1 MSMGRSLHDD
11 SLRPAPS
18 QGQVREQGAD
28 RNPRPSRDHDS
39 RAAYHHAGR
48 NYHFNSNQAAMLRN
62 VGAFRTITA
71 ESLRKHLYQ
80 GDAERF
86 KKDLSNLADQ
96 RLVSVQADSKGK
108 DRYVSLTREGKGVT
122 ESHLRSN
129 SNQSV
134 YSGIVKK
141 RELRHDA
148 AIYDVYQKEARKIS
162 KSGGT
167 PKRVVLDFE
176 LKKNLNRQLAKIQ
189 NLPPAERERQR
200 KEIAEAHE
208 QKVVNGKIQIPDI
221 RVEYESREQEEC
233 KVDLECVTGHYKA
246 GQIAAKRAA
255 GFKLYNQDYRG
266 RSAERGEDLVGEV
279 ISL

>member
-1 MSMGRSLHDD
+1 MGRSLHDD
-11 SLRPAPS
+11 SLRPTPS
-18 QGQVREQGAD
+18 QEQARAQGAD
-28 RNPRPSRDHDS
+28 RNPRHTRTHDS
-39 RAAYHHAGR
+39 RAAYPHAGR
-48 NYHFNSNQAAMLRN
+48 NYHLNSNQAAVLRD

-80 GDAERF
+80 GDGDRF
-86 KKDLSNLADQ
+86 KKDLANLTDQ
-96 RLVSVQADSKGK
+96 RLVTVQPDSNGK

-122 ESHLRSN
+122 EIHLRSS

-162 KSGGT
+162 KSGGS

-176 LKKNLNRQLAKIQ
+176 LKKNINRQLAKIQ
-189 NLPPAERERQR
+189 HLSPAERERQR
-200 KEIAEAHE
+200 KEIADAHE
-208 QKVVNGKIQIPDI
+208 LKIVNGKIQIPDVRI
-221 RVEYESREQEEC
+221 EYESREQEQC

-246 GQIAAKRAA
+246 RQIAAKAAA

>member
-1 MSMGRSLHDD
+1 MGRSLHDD
-11 SLRPAPS
+11 SLRPTPS
-18 QGQVREQGAD
+18 QKQAREQVPA
-28 RNPRPSRDHDS
+28 RNPRHTRTHDS
-39 RAAYHHAGR
+39 RAAYHHGGR
-48 NYHFNSNQAAMLRN
+48 NYHLNSNQAAVLRD

-71 ESLRKHLYQ
+71 DSLRKHLYQ

-86 KKDLSNLADQ
+86 KKDLANLTDQ
-96 RLVSVQADSKGK
+96 RLVSVQAGSNGK
-108 DRYVSLTREGKGVT
+108 DRYVSLTKEGKGVT
-122 ESHLRSN
+122 ESRLRSN

-148 AIYDVYQKEARKIS
+148 AIYDVYQTEARKIS
-162 KSGGT
+162 KSGGS

-176 LKKNLNRQLAKIQ
+176 LKKNINRQLAKIQ
-189 NLPPAERERQR
+189 HLSPAERERHR
-200 KEIAEAHE
+200 KEIADAHE
-208 QKVVNGKIQIPDI
+208 LRIVNGKIQIPDVRI
-221 RVEYESREQEEC
+221 EYESREQEQC

-246 GQIAAKRAA
+246 RQIAAKAAA

>member
-1 MSMGRSLHDD
+1 
-11 SLRPAPS
+11 
-18 QGQVREQGAD
+18 
-28 RNPRPSRDHDS
+28 
-39 RAAYHHAGR
+39 
-48 NYHFNSNQAAMLRN
+48 MLRD

-71 ESLRKHLYQ
+71 ESLRQHLYQ
-80 GDAERF
+80 GNAERF
-86 KKDLSNLADQ
+86 KKDLSNLSDH
-96 RLVSVQADSKGK
+96 RLVTVQPDSQGK

-148 AIYDVYQKEARKIS
+148 ALQSPAQPALVRRLIWRF
-162 KSGGT
+162 SGLLFGT
-167 PKRVVLDFE
+167 FRI
-176 LKKNLNRQLAKIQ
+176 LKKNVNRQLAKIQ
-189 NLPPAERERQR
+189 NLSPAERERQR
-200 KEIAEAHE
+200 KEIADAHE
-208 QKVVNGKIQIPDI
+208 LKIINGKIQIPDV
-221 RVEYESREQEEC
+221 RVEYESREQEQC

-246 GQIAAKRAA
+246 RQIAAKTAA

-266 RSAERGEDLVGEV
+266 RSAERGEGLVGEV

>member
-1 MSMGRSLHDD
+1 MGRSLHDD
-11 SLRPAPS
+11 SLRPPRG
-18 QGQVREQGAD
+18 QGEAGERVPEQNRRDD
-28 RNPRPSRDHDS
+28 RTQHGRT
-39 RAAYHHAGR
+39 AYQLRGR
-48 NYHFNSNQAAMLRN
+48 SYHLNSNQAAILRD

-71 ESLRKHLYQ
+71 ESLRRHRYQ

-86 KKDLSNLADQ
+86 KKDLTNLTDQ
-96 RLVSVQADSKGK
+96 RLVAVQSDSRGK
-108 DRYVSLTREGKGVT
+108 DRYIALTREGKGVT
-122 ESHLRSN
+122 ESHFRTN
-129 SNQSV
+129 PDQTI

-148 AIYDVYQKEARKIS
+148 AIYDVYQKEAQKIS

-167 PKRVVLDFE
+167 PRRVVLDFE

-189 NLPPAERERQR
+189 DLPPAERERQR
-200 KEIAEAHE
+200 KEIADAHE
-208 QKVVNGKIQIPDI
+208 LKIVKGKIQLPDV
-221 RVEYESREQEEC
+221 RVEYESRDQEQC

-246 GQIAAKRAA
+246 RQIAAKAAA

>member
-48 NYHFNSNQAAMLRN
+48 NYHLNSNQAAMLRD

-71 ESLRKHLYQ
+71 ESLRRHLYQ
-80 GDAERF
+80 GDTERF
-86 KKDLSNLADQ
+86 KKDLTNLTDQ
-96 RLVSVQADSKGK
+96 RLVTVQPHSHGK
-108 DRYVSLTREGKGVT
+108 DRYISLTRDGKGVT

-129 SNQSV
+129 SNQTI

-148 AIYDVYQKEARKIS
+148 AIYDVYQREALKIS

-176 LKKNLNRQLAKIQ
+176 LKKNVNRQLAKVQ
-189 NLPPAERERQR
+189 NVSPAERERQR
-200 KEIAEAHE
+200 KEIADVHE
-208 QKVVNGKIQIPDI
+208 LKIVNG
-221 RVEYESREQEEC
+221 
-233 KVDLECVTGHYKA
+233 
-246 GQIAAKRAA
+246 
-255 GFKLYNQDYRG
+255 
-266 RSAERGEDLVGEV
+266 
-279 ISL
+279 

>member
-1 MSMGRSLHDD
+1 MGRSLHDD
-11 SLRPAPS
+11 SLRPTRGQGEAGERAP
-18 QGQVREQGAD
+18 EQN
-28 RNPRPSRDHDS
+28 RRDS
-39 RAAYHHAGR
+39 RTQHGRTAYQLSGR
-48 NYHFNSNQAAMLRN
+48 NYHLNSNQAAILRD

-71 ESLRKHLYQ
+71 ESLRRHLYQ

-86 KKDLSNLADQ
+86 KKDLSNLTDQ
-96 RLVSVQADSKGK
+96 RLVTVQPDSKGS
-108 DRYVSLTREGKGVT
+108 DRYISLTRNGKGVT

-129 SNQSV
+129 SNQTI

-148 AIYDVYQKEARKIS
+148 AIYDVYQKEAQKIS

-176 LKKNLNRQLAKIQ
+176 LKKDVNRQLSKIQ
-189 NLPPAERERQR
+189 NLPPTERERQR
-200 KEIAEAHE
+200 KEIADAHE
-208 QKVVNGKIQIPDI
+208 LTIVKGKIQIPDV
-221 RVEYESREQEEC
+221 RVEYESRDQEQC

-246 GQIAAKRAA
+246 DQIAAKAAA

>member
-1 MSMGRSLHDD
+1 MGRSLHDD
-11 SLRPAPS
+11 SLRPTPS
-18 QGQVREQGAD
+18 YGQTKEQGPD
-28 RNPRPSRDHDS
+28 RNPCHTRPHDG
-39 RAAYHHAGR
+39 RAAYHHAQR
-48 NYHFNSNQAAMLRN
+48 NYHLNSNQAAVLRD
-62 VGAFRTITA
+62 VGTFRIITA

-86 KKDLSNLADQ
+86 KKDLTNLTDQ

-108 DRYVSLTREGKGVT
+108 DRYVCLTREGKGVT

-162 KSGGT
+162 KSGGS

-176 LKKNLNRQLAKIQ
+176 LKKNVNRQLAKIQ
-189 NLPPAERERQR
+189 NLPSAERERQR
-200 KEIAEAHE
+200 KEIADAHE
-208 QKVVNGKIQIPDI
+208 LKIVNGKIQIPDVRI
-221 RVEYESREQEEC
+221 EYESREQEQC

-246 GQIAAKRAA
+246 RQIAAKAAA

>member
-1 MSMGRSLHDD
+1 MGRSLHDD
-11 SLRPAPS
+11 SLRSTRS
-18 QGQVREQGAD
+18 QEQTGERVPD
-28 RNPRPSRDHDS
+28 QNQGHTRPHDS
-39 RAAYHHAGR
+39 RAVYHHAAR
-48 NYHFNSNQAAMLRN
+48 NYHLNSNQAAVLRD
-62 VGAFRTITA
+62 VGAFRTVTA
-71 ESLRKHLYQ
+71 ESLRRHLYQ

-86 KKDLSNLADQ
+86 KRDLSNLTDQ
-96 RLVSVQADSKGK
+96 RLVTVQPGSQGK
-108 DRYVSLTREGKGVT
+108 DRYVSLTRNGKGVT
-122 ESHLRSN
+122 ESHLRSD

-148 AIYDVYQKEARKIS
+148 AIYDVYQKEAQKIS
-162 KSGGT
+162 KSGGM

-176 LKKNLNRQLAKIQ
+176 LKKNINRQLAKIH
-189 NLPPAERERQR
+189 NLSPAERERQR

-208 QKVVNGKIQIPDI
+208 LKVVNGKIQIPDV
-221 RVEYESREQEEC
+221 RVEYESRDQEQC

-246 GQIAAKRAA
+246 EQIAAKRAA

>member
-1 MSMGRSLHDD
+1 
-11 SLRPAPS
+11 
-18 QGQVREQGAD
+18 
-28 RNPRPSRDHDS
+28 
-39 RAAYHHAGR
+39 
-48 NYHFNSNQAAMLRN
+48 

-71 ESLRKHLYQ
+71 DSLQRHLYQ

-86 KKDLSNLADQ
+86 KKNLSSLTDQ
-96 RLVSVQADSKGK
+96 RLVIVQPDSKSRG
-108 DRYVSLTREGKGVT
+108 RYISLTREGKGVT
-122 ESHLRSN
+122 ERHLRSN

-148 AIYDVYQKEARKIS
+148 AIYDVYQKEAQKIS

-176 LKKNLNRQLAKIQ
+176 LKKNVNRQLAKIQ
-189 NLPPAERERQR
+189 NLPPTERERQR
-200 KEIAEAHE
+200 KEIADAHE
-208 QKVVNGKIQIPDI
+208 LTIVKGKIQIPDV
-221 RVEYESREQEEC
+221 RVEYESRDQEQC

-246 GQIAAKRAA
+246 RQIAAKAAA

-266 RSAERGEDLVGEV
+266 RSAERGQDLVGEV

>member
-1 MSMGRSLHDD
+1 MGRSLHDN
-11 SLRPAPS
+11 SLRPTRSPEQAGERVPE
-18 QGQVREQGAD
+18 QGQRQGRAQ
-28 RNPRPSRDHDS
+28 NSRT
-39 RAAYHHAGR
+39 AYPHRGR
-48 NYHFNSNQAAMLRN
+48 NYHLNSNQAAMLRD

-71 ESLRKHLYQ
+71 ESLRRHLYQ

-86 KKDLSNLADQ
+86 KKDLSNLTDQ
-96 RLVSVQADSKGK
+96 RLVTVQPDSKGK
-108 DRYVSLTREGKGVT
+108 DRYVSLTRDGKGVI

-148 AIYDVYQKEARKIS
+148 AIYDVYQKEAQKIS

-176 LKKNLNRQLAKIQ
+176 LKKNINRQLAKIQ
-189 NLPPAERERQR
+189 NLSPAERERQR
-200 KEIAEAHE
+200 KEIAETHE
-208 QKVVNGKIQIPDI
+208 LKVVNGKIQIPDV
-221 RVEYESREQEEC
+221 RVEYESRDQEQC

-246 GQIAAKRAA
+246 GQIAVKRAA

>member
-1 MSMGRSLHDD
+1 MGRSLHDD
-11 SLRPAPS
+11 SLRPTPAPE
-18 QGQVREQGAD
+18 QAREQVPD
-28 RNPRPSRDHDS
+28 RNQRRSPTHDGRDT
-39 RAAYHHAGR
+39 YHHAGR
-48 NYHFNSNQAAMLRN
+48 NYHLNSNQAAVLRD

-71 ESLRKHLYQ
+71 ESLRRHLYPT
-80 GDAERF
+80 DAERF
-86 KKDLSNLADQ
+86 KKDLTNLTDQ
-96 RLVSVQADSKGK
+96 RLVSVQAGSNGK
-108 DRYVSLTREGKGVT
+108 ERYVSLTKEGKGVT
-122 ESHLRSN
+122 ESRLRSN

-162 KSGGT
+162 ESGGS
-167 PKRVVLDFE
+167 PRRVVLDFE
-176 LKKNLNRQLAKIQ
+176 LKKNVNRQLAKIQ
-189 NLPPAERERQR
+189 YLSPAERERQR

-208 QKVVNGKIQIPDI
+208 LKIVNGKIQIPDVRI
-221 RVEYESREQEEC
+221 EYETREQEQC

-246 GQIAAKRAA
+246 RQIAAKAAA

>member
-1 MSMGRSLHDD
+1 MGRSLHDD
-11 SLRPAPS
+11 SLRPALS
-18 QGQVREQGAD
+18 QGETGERVPEQN
-28 RNPRPSRDHDS
+28 RQDS
-39 RAAYHHAGR
+39 RTQHGRTAYQLRGR
-48 NYHFNSNQAAMLRN
+48 NYHLNSNQAAILRD

-71 ESLRKHLYQ
+71 ESLRRHLYQ

-86 KKDLSNLADQ
+86 KKDLSNLTDQ
-96 RLVSVQADSKGK
+96 RLVTVQPDSKGS
-108 DRYVSLTREGKGVT
+108 DRYISLTRSGKGVT

-129 SNQSV
+129 SNQAV

-148 AIYDVYQKEARKIS
+148 AIYDVYQKEAQKIS

-176 LKKNLNRQLAKIQ
+176 LKKNVNRKLSKIQ
-189 NLPPAERERQR
+189 NLPRAERERQR
-200 KEIAEAHE
+200 KEIADAHE
-208 QKVVNGKIQIPDI
+208 LKIVNGKIQVPDV
-221 RVEYESREQEEC
+221 RVEYESRDQEQC

-246 GQIAAKRAA
+246 RQIAAKAAA

-279 ISL
+279 VSL